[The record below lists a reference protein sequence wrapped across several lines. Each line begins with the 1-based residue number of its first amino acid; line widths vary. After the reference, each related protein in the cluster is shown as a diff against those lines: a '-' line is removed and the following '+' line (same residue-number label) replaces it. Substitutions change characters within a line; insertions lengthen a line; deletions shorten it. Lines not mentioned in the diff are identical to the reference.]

1 MSNSR
6 AIVVII
12 FIFIFCAAI
21 VAKLVNI
28 QIVKS
33 DELKFYAQR
42 QQTEV
47 EKIKADRGLIYDRNS
62 VLLAYNRNDIS
73 FYVDLRMISKNGKS
87 EIAKKFSA
95 VFNKPQAYFSNLL
108 SSTGKTIC
116 IEKKAPSEKAL
127 QLKDF
132 KVSGLF
138 YREEPTRVYYYDK
151 LASHLLGYVNNDL
164 QGVNGIEKSFDSVL
178 TGEDGTRLIERDAIG
193 DMITVSEK
201 ETKAAVAG
209 DNLYL
214 TISRTYQSI
223 LEAELQNGLNEYGG
237 TSAIGIVMNPNDGEI
252 LALASLGDF
261 DPNEYW
267 KYSDAE
273 RRDRAIT
280 DTYEPGSTFKSISMS
295 ILLDNN
301 LCKENEL
308 LNVENGRY
316 KFKSVFISDTH
327 QHTYLT
333 VDGILEQSSN
343 IGMAKLSQ
351 RLNDNTFYKYLRGF
365 GFGNYTAVNLPGEAQ
380 GKLKKPNSWGSLT
393 KAFMSYG
400 YELSVTPL
408 QIATAYCALIN
419 GGILY
424 QPRLIKKIVSADGEE
439 NNTLDSKEIRRVIS
453 KQTSDKIKKMMVG
466 VVENGTGKNAKLSY
480 ITVGG
485 KTGTSQKLINGRY
498 SKSDYNSSFIGFFPV
513 DHPQILCFVLVN
525 SPSVGRYGGMVAAP
539 IFKNISERIISS
551 DPDLFQDQIKNF
563 KEQEVEYKTVD
574 LKNYDKKTNIQIIHA
589 DNEIT
594 NKIKKGDFKNIKVM
608 PDLSNYSLRDAIHV
622 LTKLGITY
630 KVKGS
635 GKVISQTLNPGDKID
650 RSQICVLT
658 CENNNGG
665 AKIY

>member
-6 AIVVII
+6 AIVIII
-12 FIFIFCAAI
+12 FIFVFCAAI

-28 QIVKS
+28 QIVRS
-33 DELKFYAQR
+33 DELKFYAEQ
-42 QQTEV
+42 QQTKV
-47 EKIKADRGLIYDRNS
+47 EKIKANRGLIYDRNN

-73 FYVDLRMISKNGKS
+73 FYVDLRMISKKGK
-87 EIAKKFSA
+87 EEVAKKFS
-95 VFNKPQAYFSNLL
+95 VIFNKPKSYYSSLL
-108 SSTGKTIC
+108 KNTGKTIC
-116 IEKKAPSEKAL
+116 IEKKAPSEKGL
-127 QLKDF
+127 QLKDY
-132 KVSGLF
+132 KMNGLF

-151 LASHLLGYVNNDL
+151 LASHLLGFVNNDL

-178 TGEDGTRLIERDAIG
+178 TGEDGIRLIERDAIG

-209 DNLYL
+209 DNIYL
-214 TISRTYQSI
+214 TISKNYQSI
-223 LEAELQNGLNEYGG
+223 LEDELQNGLNEYGG

-252 LALASLGDF
+252 LALASIGDF
-261 DPNEYW
+261 NPNEYW

-273 RRDRAIT
+273 RRDRVIT

-295 ILLDNN
+295 ILLDNK
-301 LCKENEL
+301 LCKESEL

-316 KFKSVFISDTH
+316 KFKSVYISDTH

-365 GFGNYTAVNLPGEAQ
+365 GFGNYTAVNLPGEAK
-380 GKLKKPNSWGSLT
+380 GTLKKPNKWGSLT

-408 QIATAYCALIN
+408 QISIAYCALIN
-419 GGILY
+419 GGVLY
-424 QPRLIKKIVSADGEE
+424 QPKLIKKIEDPGGEE
-439 NNTLDSKEIRRVIS
+439 INTMVHKEIRRVIS
-453 KQTSDKIKKMMVG
+453 KETSNKIKKMMVG
-466 VVENGTGKNAKLSY
+466 VVEKGTGKNAKLNFIS
-480 ITVGG
+480 VGG

-498 SKSDYNSSFIGFFPV
+498 SKSEYNSSFIGFFPV
-513 DHPQILCFVLVN
+513 NHPQILCFVLVN
-525 SPSVGRYGGMVAAP
+525 SPSVGKYGGAVAAP

-551 DPDLFQDQIKNF
+551 DPDLFQDQIKNY
-563 KEQEVEYKTVD
+563 KDQEFEYKTVN
-574 LKNYDKKTNIQIIHA
+574 LKNYDKEASVKVIHA

-594 NKIKKGDFKNIKVM
+594 KKINKGDFNNIKIM
-608 PDLSNYSLRDAIHV
+608 PDLSNYSLRDAIQV

-635 GKVISQTLNPGDKID
+635 GKVISQTVSPGNKID

-658 CENNNGG
+658 CENNNVG

>member
-6 AIVVII
+6 AIVIII
-12 FIFIFCAAI
+12 FIFVFCAAI

-28 QIVKS
+28 QIVRS
-33 DELKFYAQR
+33 DELKFYAEQ
-42 QQTEV
+42 QQTKV
-47 EKIKADRGLIYDRNS
+47 EKIKANRGLIYDRNN

-73 FYVDLRMISKNGKS
+73 FYVDLRMISKKGK
-87 EIAKKFSA
+87 EEVAKKFS
-95 VFNKPQAYFSNLL
+95 VIFNKPKSYYSSLL
-108 SSTGKTIC
+108 KNTGKTIC
-116 IEKKAPSEKAL
+116 IEKKAPSEKGL
-127 QLKDF
+127 QLKDY
-132 KVSGLF
+132 KMNGLF

-151 LASHLLGYVNNDL
+151 LASHLLGFVNNDL

-178 TGEDGTRLIERDAIG
+178 TGEDGIRLIERDAIG

-209 DNLYL
+209 DNIYL
-214 TISRTYQSI
+214 TISKNYQSI
-223 LEAELQNGLNEYGG
+223 LEDELQNGLNEYGG

-252 LALASLGDF
+252 LALASIGDF
-261 DPNEYW
+261 NPNEYW

-273 RRDRAIT
+273 RRDRVIT

-295 ILLDNN
+295 ILLDNK
-301 LCKENEL
+301 LCEESEL

-316 KFKSVFISDTH
+316 KFKSVYISDTH

-365 GFGNYTAVNLPGEAQ
+365 GFGNYTAVNLPGEAK
-380 GKLKKPNSWGSLT
+380 GTLKKPNKWGSLT

-408 QIATAYCALIN
+408 QISIAYCALIN
-419 GGILY
+419 GGVLY
-424 QPRLIKKIVSADGEE
+424 QPKLIKKIEDPGGEE
-439 NNTLDSKEIRRVIS
+439 INTMVHKEIRRVIS
-453 KQTSDKIKKMMVG
+453 KETSNKIKKMMVG
-466 VVENGTGKNAKLSY
+466 VVEKGTGKNAKLNFIS
-480 ITVGG
+480 VGG

-498 SKSDYNSSFIGFFPV
+498 SKSEYNSSFIGFFPV
-513 DHPQILCFVLVN
+513 NHPQILCFVLVN
-525 SPSVGRYGGMVAAP
+525 SPSVGKYGGAVAAP

-551 DPDLFQDQIKNF
+551 DPDLFQDQIKNY
-563 KEQEVEYKTVD
+563 KDQEFEYKTVN
-574 LKNYDKKTNIQIIHA
+574 LKNYDKEASVKVIHA

-594 NKIKKGDFKNIKVM
+594 KKINKGDFNNIKIM
-608 PDLSNYSLRDAIHV
+608 PDLSNYSLRDAIQV

-635 GKVISQTLNPGDKID
+635 GKVISQTVSPGNKID

-658 CENNNGG
+658 CENNNVG